1 MRRYLVA
8 AGSFTLL
15 LAAATGVGAAQEVDH
30 VVVADGLENPRQLN
44 WSGHTLLVA
53 EAGQGGD
60 NCAPA
65 APETPAAE
73 TTATET
79 PATETPATETAET
92 AETAETETETESA
105 ETETESA
112 ETETPATETPATETP
127 ATETAAVDT
136 PAAPAQA
143 VTGPTS
149 DNDDDGVCDGYT
161 AGISAIQ
168 DPDRAENADAERI
181 VDQLYSIES
190 AEGSIGSDGVAAT
203 GFPNVLVIA
212 QGEGTPDAL
221 AERGIET
228 DATATETQEHLL
240 LGVDG
245 RAFPWVDLGEA
256 ETRLDPDGNDIA
268 DSNPNAVIVV
278 DPTPDGEPGVDEY
291 ALVAD
296 AGANVVWKVTPDFS
310 RLDANDLPAAEVTVF
325 TAFPATEGVIQ
336 FVPSALDQDEDGNI
350 YVGGVGGLAKGGASV
365 VRLDAD
371 GDETERW
378 DGFTGINGLAVDENG
393 RHVYVSQILG
403 TDGPPTGTG
412 NVVRFDTEDETWTSV
427 EVPFPSGLALGRVDS
442 DGDDGQNGSDDDVV
456 YVSAYSISPAND
468 DDPATT
474 DVTEG
479 GQVWRFSFPDDAT
492 ESPLPVTTPPDPA
505 ATAATEPDPTV
516 AEPTVTEPTVTEPDA
531 PVPDDDVTDEEATAD
546 DGTVGQGSAVAA
558 L

>member
-65 APETPAAE
+65 AA
-73 TTATET
+73 
-79 PATETPATETAET
+79 
-92 AETAETETETESA
+92 
-105 ETETESA
+105 
-112 ETETPATETPATETP
+112 ETPATETP

-149 DNDDDGVCDGYT
+149 DNDNDGVCDGYT

-228 DATATETQEHLL
+228 DDTATETQEHLL

-325 TAFPATEGVIQ
+325 KAFPATEGATQ
-336 FVPSALDQDEDGNI
+336 FVPSALDRDESGNI
-350 YVGGVGGLAKGGASV
+350 YVGGVGGLAEGGASV

-371 GDETERW
+371 GDQTERW
-378 DGFTGINGLAVDENG
+378 DGFTGLNGLAVDESG
-393 RHVYVSQILG
+393 RHVYVSQIFG

-427 EVPFPSGLALGRVDS
+427 DVPFPSGLTLGRVA
-442 DGDDGQNGSDDDVV
+442 SDDDSV

>member
-8 AGSFTLL
+8 AGSFTFL
-15 LAAATGVGAAQEVDH
+15 LASAISVATAQEVAH

-44 WSGHTLLVA
+44 WSGDTLLIA
-53 EAGQGGD
+53 EGGQGGD

-65 APETPAAE
+65 AAAAPA
-73 TTATET
+73 ET
-79 PATETPATETAET
+79 PATEAPPTQSPAAESPAT
-92 AETAETETETESA
+92 
-105 ETETESA
+105 
-112 ETETPATETPATETP
+112 
-127 ATETAAVDT
+127 
-136 PAAPAQA
+136 APEQA
-143 VTGPTS
+143 VPATGPTS

-161 AGISAIQ
+161 AGISAVH
-168 DPDRAENADAERI
+168 DPDRAENTDAERI

-203 GFPNVLVIA
+203 GFPGVLLIA

-221 AERGIET
+221 AEPGIET
-228 DATATETQEHLL
+228 ADAAAETQEHLL

-256 ETRLDPDGNDIA
+256 ETRLDPDENDIA

-310 RLDANDLPAAEVTVF
+310 TLDANDLPAAEVTVF
-325 TAFPATEGVIQ
+325 KAFPVTEGAIE

-403 TDGPPTGTG
+403 TEGPPTGTG

-442 DGDDGQNGSDDDVV
+442 DDEDGQNGSDDDSV

-505 ATAATEPDPTV
+505 ATTEPDPTV
-516 AEPTVTEPTVTEPDA
+516 SEPTVTEPDA
-531 PVPDDDVTDEEATAD
+531 PTADDDATDNEATDDEAPAD